1 MRESERTDKQPA
13 TGRERIKKI
22 KVMKEKKKKR
32 QR

>member
-22 KVMKEKKKKR
+22 KVMKEKKKR